1 MNENLSRIDNCSIG
15 NSTAIPTCVGNKVGT
30 SQHDCAWDVGPPCRR
45 SALTRSANNYYL
57 SGDAKRPLLSVD
69 EDGYESTYY
78 LRPLFAAFCIM
89 MLEVMDEFSGSGAT
103 LVLYL
108 QGDYTAQSW
117 LSEMTPIEAGNCVS
131 LSQALVY
138 TTPFLVAII
147 ADSFIGNYRTLL
159 VFSIGAY
166 LHGLIIIALT
176 RILIY

>member
-1 MNENLSRIDNCSIG
+1 
-15 NSTAIPTCVGNKVGT
+15 
-30 SQHDCAWDVGPPCRR
+30 
-45 SALTRSANNYYL
+45 
-57 SGDAKRPLLSVD
+57 
-69 EDGYESTYY
+69 
-78 LRPLFAAFCIM
+78 

-117 LSEMTPIEAGNCVS
+117 SSEMTPIEAGNCVS